1 MISAVQTRV
10 CLILFFWGGAG
21 CGIGSVQTLSYLW
34 SKCIVM
40 VHCED
45 FLVNITVQIRAF
57 RVKVPKISKEPLEI
71 SVKNRKIV

>member
-1 MISAVQTRV
+1 MIIAVQTRV
-10 CLILFFWGGAG
+10 CLILFWGG
-21 CGIGSVQTLSYLW
+21 CGMGSVQTLSHLW